1 MKPINE
7 AHVAQPGLA
16 VVAAAVAA
24 AGELT
29 AFAIQDA
36 LTVGGG
42 YFFVPPPGDS
52 WLDALARAGPQST

>member
-1 MKPINE
+1 MKPVNE

-16 VVAAAVAA
+16 VVEVAA

-36 LTVGGG
+36 FTVGDG

-52 WLDALARAGPQST
+52 WLDALARA